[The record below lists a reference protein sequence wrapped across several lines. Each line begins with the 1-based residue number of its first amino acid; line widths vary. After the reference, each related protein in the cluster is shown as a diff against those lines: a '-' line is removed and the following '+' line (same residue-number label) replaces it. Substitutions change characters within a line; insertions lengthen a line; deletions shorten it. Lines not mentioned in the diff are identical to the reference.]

1 NYYITRGKFR
11 MRPDIP
17 FLHNED
23 ANNGAD
29 VDTQSYNLKGVF
41 RDENSKKL
49 KKAMAGHDV
58 QIPLS

>member
-1 NYYITRGKFR
+1 FR

>member
-1 NYYITRGKFR
+1 

-17 FLHNED
+17 FHHNDD

-29 VDTQSYNLKGVF
+29 VDTKSYNLHGVF
-41 RDENSKKL
+41 RDESSNKL
-49 KKAMAGHDV
+49 KKVMAGHDV